1 MTHTAK
7 KKSKREK
14 KPCHRLALRS
24 AFVSKPRTF
33 LAFAHLIQ
41 KKKDKVDEGLYSRQ
55 LYVLG
60 HETMKR
66 MQTTDILLVGLR
78 GVGLEIG
85 K

>member
-1 MTHTAK
+1 LFRT
-7 KKSKREK
+7 
-14 KPCHRLALRS
+14 
-24 AFVSKPRTF
+24 KPRVFPTS
-33 LAFAHLIQ
+33 LE
-41 KKKDKVDEGLYSRQ
+41 KDKVDEGLYSRQ